1 MKIEV
6 LQSIKK
12 TEDEYK
18 AAISQAEVERRK
30 SVQNAELE
38 ADNLIAKAT
47 LNAEEYRKQKLAE
60 AHAEADRRH
69 ADIIKNGEARA
80 NELRERGRRNLDG
93 AVTLLVS
100 RLKGALDAGT

>member
-12 TEDEYK
+12 TEEEYK
-18 AAISQAEVERRK
+18 AAISQAEAERRK
-30 SVQNAELE
+30 SIQSAELE

-47 LNAEEYRKQKLAE
+47 MNAEEYRKQKLAE

-69 ADIIKNGEARA
+69 LQIVKDGEARA
-80 NELRERGRRNLDG
+80 AELRERGRKNLDG
-93 AVTLLVS
+93 AVALLAD
-100 RLKGALDAGT
+100 RLKGALDAGA

>member
-6 LQSIKK
+6 LESIKK

-18 AAISQAEVERRK
+18 AAISQAEAVRRK
-30 SVQNAELE
+30 NIQNAELE

-47 LNAEEYRKQKLAE
+47 MNAEEYRKQKLAE

-69 ADIIKNGEARA
+69 AEIIRTGETRA
-80 NELRERGRRNLDG
+80 AELRERGRRNMDG
-93 AVTLLVS
+93 AVALLVS
-100 RLKGALDAGT
+100 RLKGALDASA

>member
-6 LQSIKK
+6 LESIKK

-18 AAISQAEVERRK
+18 AAISQAEAERRK

-60 AHAEADRRH
+60 AHAEAGRRH

-93 AVTLLVS
+93 AVAILVT
-100 RLKGALDAGT
+100 RLKGALDAGA

>member
-6 LQSIKK
+6 LESIKK

-18 AAISQAEVERRK
+18 AAISLAEAVRRK
-30 SVQNAELE
+30 NIQNAELE

-47 LNAEEYRKQKLAE
+47 MNAEEYRKQKLAE

-69 ADIIKNGEARA
+69 AEIIKTGEARA
-80 NELRERGRRNLDG
+80 SELRERGRRNLDG
-93 AVTLLVS
+93 AVALLVT
-100 RLKGALDAGT
+100 RLKGALDAGA

>member
-6 LQSIKK
+6 LESIKK

-18 AAISQAEVERRK
+18 AAISQAEAERRK
-30 SVQNAELE
+30 NVQNAEFE

-47 LNAEEYRKQKLAE
+47 MNAEEYRKQKLAE

-69 ADIIKNGEARA
+69 IEIIRTGEARA
-80 NELRERGRRNLDG
+80 AELRERGRRNQDG
-93 AVTLLVS
+93 AVALLVS
-100 RLKGALDAGT
+100 RLKGALDASA

>member
-6 LQSIKK
+6 LESIKK

-18 AAISQAEVERRK
+18 AAISQAEAERRK

-47 LNAEEYRKQKLAE
+47 MNAEEYRKQKLAE

-69 ADIIKNGEARA
+69 AAIIADGEARA
-80 NELRERGRRNLDG
+80 TELRERGRRNMDG
-93 AVTLLVS
+93 AVALLVT
-100 RLKGALDAGT
+100 RLKGALDAAA

>member
-6 LQSIKK
+6 LESIKK

-18 AAISQAEVERRK
+18 AVISQAEAVRRK
-30 SVQNAELE
+30 NVQNAELE

-47 LNAEEYRKQKLAE
+47 MNAEEYRKQKLAE

-69 ADIIKNGEARA
+69 AEIIKNGEARA
-80 NELRERGRRNLDG
+80 ADLRERGRRNMDG
-93 AVTLLVS
+93 AVALLVS
-100 RLKGALDAGT
+100 RLKGALDAGA